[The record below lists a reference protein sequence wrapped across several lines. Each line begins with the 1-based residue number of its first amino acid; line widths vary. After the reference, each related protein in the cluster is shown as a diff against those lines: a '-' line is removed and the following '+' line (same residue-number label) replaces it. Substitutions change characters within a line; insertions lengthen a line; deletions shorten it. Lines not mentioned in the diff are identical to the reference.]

1 MICMYNT
8 NEDIL
13 VVKKSDHQ
21 NNAIGD
27 RYFIVPKK
35 EWLSE
40 DDSIR
45 TFHLFLTKIESDRIS
60 LYLAQGKYPV
70 IFRDCRLIS
79 SIDYIS
85 Q

>member
-1 MICMYNT
+1 MIRMYNT

-13 VVKKSDHQ
+13 VAKKSDHQ

-45 TFHLFLTKIESDRIS
+45 TFHLFFHKN
-60 LYLAQGKYPV
+60 
-70 IFRDCRLIS
+70 
-79 SIDYIS
+79 
-85 Q
+85 